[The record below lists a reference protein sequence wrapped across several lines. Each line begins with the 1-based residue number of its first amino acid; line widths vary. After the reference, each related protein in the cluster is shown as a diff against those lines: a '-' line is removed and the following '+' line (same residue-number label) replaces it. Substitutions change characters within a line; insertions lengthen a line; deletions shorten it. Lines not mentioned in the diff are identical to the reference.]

1 MMDPNPTLTVELT
14 VQEAQAIS
22 AAINAAWT
30 EGSVKNPEFGMA
42 LVSAHNKL
50 AQEAKNVDAYNHSQG
65 NGDVPLTGNDQL
77 REEIPVDSE
86 A

>member
-1 MMDPNPTLTVELT
+1 MDLNPLLTLELT
-14 VQEAQAIS
+14 VPEAQAIS
-22 AAINAAWT
+22 AAINSAWT

-65 NGDVPLTGNDQL
+65 NGDAPVPGTEKM
-77 REEIPVDSE
+77 REEITVDTE

>member
-1 MMDPNPTLTVELT
+1 MMDLNPLLTLELT

-22 AAINAAWT
+22 VAINSAWT

-50 AQEAKNVDAYNHSQG
+50 AQGAKNVDAYNDSQG
-65 NGDVPLTGNDQL
+65 NGDAPVTGTEKM
-77 REEIPVDSE
+77 REEITVDTE